1 MHYVYWLHRYKRKK
15 WRLQKPSSSGVAMS
29 KMAELLDKI
38 EEIADRIIM
47 RKLMSTIQERKETIS
62 GGFKDYIGV
71 VVGIDPKTLMELK
84 KKAGV
89 QDNEQAILKAVR
101 HYLSC
106 NFDIEED

>member
-1 MHYVYWLHRYKRKK
+1 MHYVYWLHRCKRRGMMRRSLKEEMKILSELSRGVLEMLKPKRKEIT
-15 WRLQKPSSSGVAMS
+15 SS
-29 KMAELLDKI
+29 
-38 EEIADRIIM
+38 
-47 RKLMSTIQERKETIS
+47 
-62 GGFKDYIGV
+62 GFKDYIGV

-84 KKAGV
+84 RKAGV